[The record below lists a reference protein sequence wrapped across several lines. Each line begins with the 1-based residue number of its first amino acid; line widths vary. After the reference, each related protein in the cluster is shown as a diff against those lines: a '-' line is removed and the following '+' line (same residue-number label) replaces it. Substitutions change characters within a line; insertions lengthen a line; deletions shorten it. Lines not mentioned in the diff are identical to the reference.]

1 MKHTYC
7 IVGPS
12 VSENMRLA
20 ANLEKMY
27 GMEQGSDVKA
37 IALSE
42 IETMRQKAKI
52 PVVVY
57 LHPADTHDQASVFEK
72 ADMIFRLP
80 EKIVPEEFTNLVYRE
95 ICAYEI
101 GALNEALCAI
111 DRNFAP
117 WIYMEWPANAVPDLP
132 QFVWTEG
139 GYASEPSYSLDETS
153 DSAYAAAKY
162 TNVRTLLRLKAPSDN
177 AKLLQAIGT
186 KAIKTCADFCDTEDI
201 HIAIKFCEKHKTV
214 DANKLAQGMDDFYDS
229 ILSIEQMDAVDDA
242 FFSFS
247 FLRKK
252 ANAATGE
259 RSNNEQE

>member
-57 LHPADTHDQASVFEK
+57 LHPADTHDHASVFEK

-111 DRNFAP
+111 DRDFAP
-117 WIYMEWPANAVPDLP
+117 WIYMEWPVNAVPDLP

-162 TNVRTLLRLKAPSDN
+162 TNVRT
-177 AKLLQAIGT
+177 LLQAIGT

-214 DANKLAQGMDDFYDS
+214 DANKLAQGMDDFYDLS
-229 ILSIEQMDAVDDA
+229 LSIEQMDAVDDA

-252 ANAATGE
+252 ANAATSE
-259 RSNNEQE
+259 RSNNE